1 MPFDLMHPNK
11 NRSRSVQLDQATAS
25 ATTATPPASSSPNM
39 TNRSSSLAHRDENTR
54 PVIRSMLDVES
65 APTIAPLK
73 ALDLNEL
80 HVHREV
86 MPLSDSQPP

>member
-1 MPFDLMHPNK
+1 
-11 NRSRSVQLDQATAS
+11 
-25 ATTATPPASSSPNM
+25 
-39 TNRSSSLAHRDENTR
+39 LAHVDENTR
-54 PVIRSMLDVES
+54 PVFRSMLDVSS

-73 ALDLNEL
+73 VLDLDEL